1 MSNKVKGYQTLSGTW
16 GELWVDG
23 EKILEFSKVEAK
35 VTANRE
41 DVQLGLDV
49 DSKMTGLKGELSLVV
64 KKVYSRYTTVFE
76 NWKKGIDQRSQL
88 ITKLADP
95 GAVGGQQ
102 ERYSIDN
109 VWFNELPLVNM
120 EKGGIIEEEVSGG
133 FTPTDMI
140 NLDRISA

>member
-1 MSNKVKGYQTLSGTW
+1 MSGKVQGNKTLSGTW

-23 EKILEFSKVEAK
+23 EKVWEMSKVEAK
-35 VTANRE
+35 ITANRE

-49 DSKMTGLKGELSLVV
+49 DSKMTGLKGEFTIVV
-64 KKVYSRYTTVFE
+64 KKVYSRYVTVFE
-76 NWKKGIDQRSQL
+76 NWKKGIDQRCQL

-95 GAVGGQQ
+95 DAVGEQQ

-109 VWFNELPLVNM
+109 AWFNELPLVNM

-133 FTPTDMI
+133 FTPTDMV
-140 NLDRISA
+140 NLDRVA

>member
-1 MSNKVKGYQTLSGTW
+1 MSGKVQGNKTLSGTW

-23 EKILEFSKVEAK
+23 EKVWEMSKVEAK

-49 DSKMTGLKGELSLVV
+49 DSKMTGLKGEFTIVV
-64 KKVYSRYTTVFE
+64 KKVYSRYVTVFE
-76 NWKKGIDQRSQL
+76 NWKKGIDQRCQL

-95 GAVGGQQ
+95 DAVGEQQ
-102 ERYSIDN
+102 ERYSIVN
-109 VWFNELPLVNM
+109 AWFNELPLVNM

-133 FTPTDMI
+133 FTPTDMV
-140 NLDRISA
+140 NLDRVA

>member
-1 MSNKVKGYQTLSGTW
+1 MSGKVQGNKTLSGTW

-23 EKILEFSKVEAK
+23 EKVWEMSKVEAK

-49 DSKMTGLKGELSLVV
+49 DSKMTGLKGEFTIVV
-64 KKVYSRYTTVFE
+64 KKVYSRYVTVFE
-76 NWKKGIDQRSQL
+76 NWKKGIDQRCQL

-95 GAVGGQQ
+95 DAVGEQQ

-109 VWFNELPLVNM
+109 AWCNELPLVNM

-133 FTPTDMI
+133 FTPTDMV
-140 NLDRISA
+140 NLDRVA

>member
-1 MSNKVKGYQTLSGTW
+1 MGNKVKGYQTLSGTW

>member
-1 MSNKVKGYQTLSGTW
+1 MSGKVNGNKTLSGTW

-23 EKILEFSKVEAK
+23 VKIFEMSKVQVK

-41 DVQLGLDV
+41 DVQIGLDV
-49 DSKMTGLKGELSLVV
+49 DSKMTGLKGEFTIVV
-64 KKVYSRYTTVFE
+64 KKVYSWYLKVFE

-95 GAVGGQQ
+95 DSVGAQQ

-109 VWFNELPLVNM
+109 AWFNELPLVDM
-120 EKGGIIEEEVSGG
+120 EKGTTINEEVSGG
-133 FTPTDMI
+133 FTPTDMV
-140 NLDRISA
+140 NLDKIA

>member
-1 MSNKVKGYQTLSGTW
+1 MSKLKGNRTLSGTY
-16 GELWVDG
+16 GEVWVDG
-23 EKILEFSKVEAK
+23 EKIWEFSKIEAK

-41 DVQLGLDV
+41 DVQLDLDV
-49 DSKMTGLKGELSLVV
+49 DSKITGLKGEFTLTL
-64 KKVYSRYTTVFE
+64 KKVYSHYNAVFE
-76 NWKKGIDQRSQL
+76 SWKKGVDQRSQI

-95 GAVGGQQ
+95 DAAGGQQ

-109 VWFNELPLVNM
+109 CWFNELPLVNM

-140 NLDRISA
+140 NLDQIA

>member
-1 MSNKVKGYQTLSGTW
+1 MSKLKGNRTLSGTY
-16 GELWVDG
+16 GEVWVDG
-23 EKILEFSKVEAK
+23 EKIWEFSKIEAK

-41 DVQLGLDV
+41 DVQLDLDV
-49 DSKMTGLKGELSLVV
+49 DSKITGLKGEFTLTL
-64 KKVYSRYTTVFE
+64 KKVYSRYNAVFE
-76 NWKKGIDQRSQL
+76 SWKKGVDQRSQI

-95 GAVGGQQ
+95 DSAGGQQ

-109 VWFNELPLVNM
+109 CWFNELPLVNM

-140 NLDRISA
+140 NLDQIA

>member
-1 MSNKVKGYQTLSGTW
+1 MSGKVQGNKTLSGTW

-23 EKILEFSKVEAK
+23 EKVWEMSKVEAK

-49 DSKMTGLKGELSLVV
+49 DSKMTGLKGEFTIVV
-64 KKVYSRYTTVFE
+64 KKVYSRYVTVFE
-76 NWKKGIDQRSQL
+76 NWKKGIDQRCQL

-95 GAVGGQQ
+95 DAVGEQQ

-109 VWFNELPLVNM
+109 AWFNELPLVNM
-120 EKGGIIEEEVSGG
+120 ERGGIIEEEVSGG
-133 FTPTDMI
+133 FTPTDMV
-140 NLDRISA
+140 NLDRIA

>member
-1 MSNKVKGYQTLSGTW
+1 MSKLKGNRTLSGTY
-16 GELWVDG
+16 GEVWVDG
-23 EKILEFSKVEAK
+23 EKIWEFSKIEAK

-41 DVQLGLDV
+41 DVQLDLDV
-49 DSKMTGLKGELSLVV
+49 DSKITGLKGEFTLTL
-64 KKVYSRYTTVFE
+64 KKVYSRYNAVFE
-76 NWKKGIDQRSQL
+76 SWKKGVDQRSQI

-95 GAVGGQQ
+95 DAADGQQ

-109 VWFNELPLVNM
+109 CWFNELPLVNM

-140 NLDRISA
+140 NLDQIA